1 MRQFITI
8 ASNAFMELIRQPVF
22 LLLMTASALFEV
34 FLACVNY
41 FGFGD
46 EPKLV
51 KNSALA
57 VMFLTG
63 LFGAVLSAS
72 SSVAR
77 EIRSGTALAVLS
89 KPVGRAQF
97 LLAKYVGL
105 SLALTLLTFVNCIA
119 ALLATRMAFD
129 AYGDIDY
136 PGLEVY
142 CGAFVLAYCIGGFTN
157 FFLRRPFVS
166 DAVLGV
172 AVMSVLAFIVLQY
185 IPREAGRMGPDY
197 QGMDWRVV
205 PASALILMA
214 LLILASLAL
223 ACSTRL
229 EVVPTLAICSALFL
243 MGLMSDYFWGTRAKA
258 GTWWA
263 SGLYTVTPNW
273 QLFWV
278 ADALEGKNQ
287 IPLSYLGKA
296 LGYACGYIGA
306 ILALALMM
314 FEDRELS

>member
-1 MRQFITI
+1 
-8 ASNAFMELIRQPVF
+8 LIRQPVF
-22 LLLMTASALFEV
+22 LLLMTVSSLFEV
-34 FLACVNY
+34 FLACINY

-72 SSVAR
+72 ASVAR
-77 EIRSGTALAVLS
+77 EIRSGTALAVLA

-97 LLAKYVGL
+97 LLAKYAGL
-105 SLALTLLTFVNCIA
+105 SCALAILTFVNCIA

-136 PGLEVY
+136 PGLEIF
-142 CGAFVLAYCIGGFTN
+142 CGSLLLAYIAAGFTN
-157 FFLRRPFVS
+157 YFLRRPFVS
-166 DAVLGV
+166 DAVWGV
-172 AVMSVLAFIVLQY
+172 VIMAVVAFAVLQF

-197 QGMDWRVV
+197 KGLDWRVI

-214 LLILASLAL
+214 LLILAALAL
-223 ACSTRL
+223 ACSTRV

-243 MGLMSDYFWGTRAKA
+243 
-258 GTWWA
+258 
-263 SGLYTVTPNW
+263 
-273 QLFWV
+273 
-278 ADALEGKNQ
+278 
-287 IPLSYLGKA
+287 
-296 LGYACGYIGA
+296 
-306 ILALALMM
+306 
-314 FEDRELS
+314 